1 MFVNKNNISESATFN
16 TDNIYQNLL
25 LDTSTGIIYD
35 TEQDFKLICNN
46 QPKFKKINN
55 FDEIPKEFNCKVEY
69 CEDGTVIRLYYYRG
83 WRTATNNCSNALFS
97 KWGKNETFDSM
108 FWELFDITDCENLDK
123 NMTYIFVLKYK
134 TLQNIIEHNKS
145 ELVYVCKM
153 SNELQLDSKNS
164 AIDST
169 FNINFERVSEF
180 KNLKNPRKIDIN
192 VMKNNDLELMY
203 NRFKRGILFY
213 CFDDDN
219 VLRSIYQYDF
229 KYFQKINKIKNN
241 NPNLINRFIEIYTTY
256 LFQLNSLQNQ
266 PITAESPTT
275 NSPPQPTTT
284 NSSTTHTD
292 SSTDSPIE
300 LRELFENTKMD
311 LYLYERHYRN
321 YQNTFRKIK
330 NNIRTMISQVYKLY
344 VSSHIRQQEKID
356 DTCKYYK
363 TIKSIHYLYKN
374 GTKIN
379 YSVVLQYI
387 TQLPVNIIKKLI

>member
-1 MFVNKNNISESATFN
+1 MFVKKNNISESATFN
-16 TDNIYQNLL
+16 SDSIYQNLL
-25 LDTSTGIIYD
+25 LDTSTGIIYN
-35 TEQDFKLICNN
+35 TEQDFKLVCNN
-46 QPKFKKINN
+46 QPKFKKINSFN
-55 FDEIPKEFNCKVEY
+55 EIPKEHLGNCKMEY

-97 KWGKNETFDSM
+97 KWGKNESFDNM
-108 FWELFDITDCENLDK
+108 FWELFKITDCENLDK

-145 ELVYVCKM
+145 ELVYICKM
-153 SNELQLDSKNS
+153 SNELHLDSKDI

-180 KNLKNPRKIDIN
+180 KILKNPKSIDVN
-192 VMKNNDLELMY
+192 VVIKNNDLEKCY
-203 NRFKRGILFY
+203 NKYKRGILFY
-213 CFDDDN
+213 CFNTDD
-219 VLRSIYQYDF
+219 VLDCVYQYDF
-229 KYFQKINKIKNN
+229 KYFEKINNIKNN
-241 NPNLINRFIEIYTTY
+241 NPNIINRFIEIYNTY
-256 LFQLNSLQNQ
+256 LSQLNSLQN
-266 PITAESPTT
+266 PPTEQTTKQT
-275 NSPPQPTTT
+275 NSPTEQPI
-284 NSSTTHTD
+284 S
-292 SSTDSPIE
+292 E
-300 LRELFENTKMD
+300 LRELFENTKWD
-311 LYLYERHYRN
+311 LYLYEGHYIN

-356 DTCKYYK
+356 DTHKYYK